1 MLRFHRPL
9 RICPKPDEMYKTYT
23 NKPVLKKYAN
33 KILLMIRFT
42 TVILIATMMQV
53 SASSFAQRITLNTK
67 NTQLEKVLKDIR
79 SQSGYD
85 FLFSEAL
92 IKSSKPISVSVRNAS
107 IEEVLEKCFNDQPI
121 TYKIENKTVLLKAKA
136 PTILDRVAAI
146 FAGDIEIRGNI
157 VNKKT
162 NEPLSG
168 VTLKVKNR
176 KINIGSNAKGEFFLP
191 KLEENSSITFS
202 SVGFDS
208 VQVRLGEFEKM
219 PPNTSSFSKDVSVVK
234 TAAGFYLTIML
245 EPSVSFLDEVMVQ
258 AYGTTDRRLSTGN
271 ISKITSKELEQQPV
285 MNPLLALQGRIPGVI
300 VTPTNG
306 YASSPVKVEIR
317 GRKSINPNF
326 VSDPLYVIDGVPQNN
341 LEVGGMSSYET
352 GSTGITQ
359 NIHSP
364 TGGQSPM
371 FNINSKDIESIEVL
385 KDGDATAIYG
395 SRAANGVIL
404 ITTKKGRPGATKFS
418 IGVEQAFSEVTKHW
432 DVLSTPEY
440 LQIRREAFKNDNLIP
455 DVANAPDLVLWDQ
468 NKHTDWQKLL
478 WGNIGKQSNVNMSL
492 TGGDVQT
499 QFRLGAN
506 YGKQTEI
513 LTSTGGNQRAGLAF
527 NLGHKTADRKFKVD
541 LGGMYTYTTVN
552 TTGIPSMI
560 TLPPNAPDIY
570 GPDGLFNFG
579 PWRTTPDSKVTFPFG
594 VLDNPYFSDTHMVTS
609 NLRLS
614 YEILDNL
621 SFSTN
626 FGYNYSN
633 NTNKYLSYIRA
644 QDPLTNPTGSS
655 FFGGNTNMNVL
666 VEPQLDY
673 KMKISNG
680 QLSLLF
686 GGSLQ
691 KNITRSN
698 SITAIGY
705 ESDDFIESVF
715 LAPATFNPTG
725 DVGYYKYAAVFG
737 RINYKWE
744 EKYILNLNFRRDGSS
759 RFGPG
764 NQFGNFGS
772 VGAAWILT
780 EEKGIRKALPEF
792 ISFLKLRGSYALTG
806 SDAIGDYKYL
816 AQWAKNKAYADA
828 LPDYDGSS
836 SLTSILALN
845 PNYQWQVNKKMEGA
859 LQIGFLDNR
868 INVQFDMY
876 RERCDNQLT
885 QFPIPLY
892 TGFPSVISNWPA
904 VVDNRGWD
912 LTLNADLV
920 KNEKFNWSVAL
931 FASRNKNLL
940 VSYPDIAHSPFAN
953 TLKVGKSINTKYLFH
968 YLGVDPLTGIYK
980 VEDYNQNG
988 NIEQNSAGL
997 AGEGDQ
1003 YVALD
1008 LSPKLTGGLT
1018 SNFSYKNLS
1027 LSTTFNYNN
1036 FIGAD
1041 PNFTADVYAGN
1052 LGNLPRQILGN
1063 YWKAPGDHALYPRAT
1078 TMFNEGTSL
1087 FANSDGRYRTVSY
1100 VRLSNL
1106 ALSYTL
1112 NQNWAKKLG
1121 AESLRIYMNAQNLF
1135 VISNVKGFDPD
1146 VQTFG
1151 ALPPAKIYLCGLSV
1165 TF

>member
-9 RICPKPDEMYKTYT
+9 RLCPKPDEMYKTYT
-23 NKPVLKKYAN
+23 NQPVLKKYAN

-53 SASSFAQRITLNTK
+53 SAGSFAQRITLNTK
-67 NTQLEKVLKDIR
+67 NAQLERVLKDIR

-92 IKSSKPISVSVRNAS
+92 MKSSKPISITVKNAA
-107 IEEVLEKCFNDQPI
+107 IEEVLEKCFDDQPI
-121 TYKIENKTVLLKAKA
+121 SYKIENKTVLLKAKA
-136 PTILDRVAAI
+136 PAILDRVAAI
-146 FAGDIEIRGNI
+146 FAGDIEVRGSI
-157 VNKKT
+157 INKKT

-168 VTLKVKNR
+168 VTLKVKNK
-176 KINIGSNAKGEFFLP
+176 KIRAGSNGKGEFSLL
-191 KLEENSSITFS
+191 KMEENSIITFS

-208 VQVRLGEFEKM
+208 LQVNLSEFEKM
-219 PPNTSSFSKDVSVVK
+219 AVNTSSFSKNLSVVK
-234 TAAGFYLTIML
+234 TASGFYLTIMM
-245 EPSVSFLDEVMVQ
+245 EPSVSFLDEVIVQ

-271 ISKITSKELEQQPV
+271 ISKISSKELEQQPV

-306 YASSPVKVEIR
+306 YVSSPVKVEIR
-317 GRKSINPNF
+317 GRKSINSGF

-341 LEVGGMSSYET
+341 LEVGGMSDYQT

-359 NIHSP
+359 NIYSP

-404 ITTKKGRPGATKFS
+404 ITTKKGKPGATKFS
-418 IGVEQAFSEVTKHW
+418 VGVEQAYSEVTKHW
-432 DVLSTPEY
+432 DVLSTQEY
-440 LQIRREAFKNDNLIP
+440 LQIRREAFKNDNITP
-455 DVANAPDLVLWDQ
+455 DIINAPDLVFWDQ
-468 NKHTDWQKLL
+468 NKQTDWQKLL
-478 WGNIGKQSNVNMSL
+478 WGNIGKQSNVTMSL

-499 QFRLGAN
+499 QFRIGAN

-513 LTSTGGNQRAGLAF
+513 LTSTGSNQRAGLAF

-541 LGGMYTYTTVN
+541 FGGMYTYTTVN
-552 TTGIPSMI
+552 TTAFPSMG

-570 GPDGLFNFG
+570 GADGLFNFA
-579 PWRTTPDSKVTFPFG
+579 PWRTPPESKVTFPFG
-594 VLDNPYFSDTHMVTS
+594 VLDNPYYSDTHMITS

-626 FGYNYSN
+626 FGYNYSS
-633 NTNKYLSYIRA
+633 NTNKYFSYIRA
-644 QDPLTNPTGSS
+644 QDPVTKPTGSS
-655 FFGGNTNMNVL
+655 FFGDNTNMNML

-680 QLSLLF
+680 QLSLLL

-691 KNITRSN
+691 KNITKAN
-698 SITAIGY
+698 SITGIGY
-705 ESDDFIESVF
+705 DTDDFLESIN
-715 LAPATFNPTG
+715 LAPATFNPVG
-725 DVGYYKYAAVFG
+725 NVGYYKYAAVFG
-737 RINYKWE
+737 RLNYKWE

-772 VGAAWILT
+772 VGGAWILT
-780 EEKGIRKALPEF
+780 EESAIRKTLPGF

-816 AQWAKNKAYADA
+816 AQWAKNKSYADP
-828 LPDYDGSS
+828 LPDYDGTG
-836 SLTSILALN
+836 SLVSVLALN
-845 PNYQWQVNKKMEGA
+845 PNYRWQVNKKLEGA
-859 LQIGFLDNR
+859 IQIGFLENR

-885 QFPIPLY
+885 QFPIPDY
-892 TGFPSVISNWPA
+892 TGFPSVIANWPA
-904 VVDNRGWD
+904 VVDNRGWE
-912 LTLNADLV
+912 LTVDANLI

-931 FASRNKNLL
+931 FASRNKNIL
-940 VSYPDIAHSPFAN
+940 VSYPDISNSPYAN
-953 TLKVGKSINTKYLFH
+953 TLKVGKSINTRYLFH
-968 YLGVDPLTGIYK
+968 YLGVDPLTGVYK
-980 VEDYNQNG
+980 MEDYDQNG
-988 NIEQNSAGL
+988 NVVQNAEL
-997 AGEGDQ
+997 AGQGDQ
-1003 YVALD
+1003 YIALD
-1008 LSPKLTGGLT
+1008 LSPKLTAGLT
-1018 SNFSYKNLS
+1018 SSFSYKNLS

-1041 PNFTADVYAGN
+1041 PNYNADVYAGN
-1052 LGNLPRQILGN
+1052 LGNLPIQILGN
-1063 YWKAPGDHALYPRAT
+1063 YWKAPGDHALYPKAT
-1078 TMFNEGTSL
+1078 TMFNEGTNQ

-1112 NQNWAKKLG
+1112 NPNWAKKLG
-1121 AESLRIYMNAQNLF
+1121 AESLRIYMNAQNVF

-1146 VQTFG
+1146 VQQFG
-1151 ALPPAKIYLCGLSV
+1151 ALPPAKIYLCGLSL